1 MRIYPARPVPLAHFF
16 ERGNWRQESLVDE
29 IKAALSHHFGINT
42 NTSCTTIHCCS
53 SYRRG
58 HCRANIPQSEYSAA
72 IRDHRHAITLAG
84 IVKDGIWPG
93 HNLVRGLGNPGG
105 QVKRTEDEMIMLS

>member
-1 MRIYPARPVPLAHFF
+1 MKKSIFHPAETAECGKQDSFPFHH
-16 ERGNWRQESLVDE
+16 RQS
-29 IKAALSHHFGINT
+29 GT
-42 NTSCTTIHCCS
+42 
-53 SYRRG
+53 
-58 HCRANIPQSEYSAA
+58 RANIPQSEYSAA

-105 QVKRTEDEMIMLS
+105 QVKRTEDEMIANGHLGVNLQQPLIAVVQFECLFLEISIAM